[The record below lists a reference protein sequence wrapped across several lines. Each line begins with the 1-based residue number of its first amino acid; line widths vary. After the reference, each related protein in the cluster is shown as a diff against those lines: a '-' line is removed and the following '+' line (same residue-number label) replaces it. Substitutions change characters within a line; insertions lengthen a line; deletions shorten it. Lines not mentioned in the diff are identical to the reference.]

1 MHTSS
6 IKPFIAAVLILVASP
21 GPVKPSEPSVSVPS
35 RASANKA
42 IEGHITLELAVS
54 RALKRNP
61 SLAAGTSA
69 VSAAEAKITQAGL
82 LPNPELKLETE
93 NFGGSGEL
101 DGFYA
106 AESTALVS
114 QPILLG
120 GKRRHR
126 RSVAESERTLADR
139 DLEAVRL
146 DVTAAATAA
155 FYQVLAAQQREAL
168 AEELLALAES
178 FADTVQKRVDAGKVS
193 PVEATRASIEV
204 SRARIGLARAVRE
217 LEAARALLGASWGS
231 STADFGLAVGELPE
245 PRNQLSFEQLRQ
257 HLLKAPE
264 ITRFEDQIERER
276 RVLELEKSLRIPDL
290 TISVGPRR
298 FEETGESAWV
308 AGISLPIPIFD
319 RNQGAWRAAEFEL
332 EQTLRDAEANRVD
345 LEAELTSTLE
355 RLRAVTL
362 EATTMSQE
370 IVPAARSS
378 FAATQAGYREGKLGF
393 LDVLDAQ
400 RALFETRS
408 LLLDSREEYA
418 ITRTELERLIGRPLS
433 LQGMASPVE
442 AFTSQGDE
450 R

>member
-1 MHTSS
+1 MRTS
-6 IKPFIAAVLILVASP
+6 FVTLAIAALLIIAASP
-21 GPVKPSEPSVSVPS
+21 GLVEPSEPSDSELA
-35 RASANKA
+35 RASAKKG
-42 IEGHITLELAVS
+42 IEGHITLEQAVS

-61 SLAAGTSA
+61 ALAAGTSA
-69 VSAAEAKITQAGL
+69 VSAAEARITQAGL
-82 LPNPELKLETE
+82 FPNPELELETE

-101 DGFYA
+101 DGFNA
-106 AESTALVS
+106 AESTAVVS

-126 RSVAESERTLADR
+126 RSVAESERTLAGR

-146 DVTAAATAA
+146 DVTAGVTAA
-155 FYQVLAAQQREAL
+155 FYQVLAAQRREAL
-168 AEELLALAES
+168 ADELLALAER
-178 FADTVQKRVDAGKVS
+178 FAGTVQKRVDAGKVS

-204 SRARIGLARAVRE
+204 SQARVGLARAVRE
-217 LEAARALLGASWGS
+217 LEAARALLAANWGS
-231 STADFGLAVGELPE
+231 STADFDLAVGELPE
-245 PRNQLSFEQLRQ
+245 LIDPPSLGPLRQ
-257 HLLKAPE
+257 HLLKVPE
-264 ITRFEDQIERER
+264 ITRLEDQIERER
-276 RVLELEKSLRIPDL
+276 RALELERSFRIPDL

-319 RNQGAWRAAEFEL
+319 RNQGARRAAEFEL
-332 EQTLRDAEANRVD
+332 ERTRRDAEANRVG

-370 IVPAARSS
+370 IVPAARSA

-418 ITRTELERLIGRPLS
+418 ITRAELERLIGRPLS
-433 LQGMASPVE
+433 LQRAPSPPE
-442 AFTSQGDE
+442 ADTSQGEE